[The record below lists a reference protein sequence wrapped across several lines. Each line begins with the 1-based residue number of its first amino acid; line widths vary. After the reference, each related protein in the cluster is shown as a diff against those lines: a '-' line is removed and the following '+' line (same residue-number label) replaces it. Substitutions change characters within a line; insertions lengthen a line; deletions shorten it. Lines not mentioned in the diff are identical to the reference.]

1 MAVKSF
7 AQNNNAAALAAPLLA
22 YAGSADLRERAA
34 AIALIDKL
42 FTRSKEFRSSVMSAS
57 AFKSLVARLRRHDA
71 VAART
76 ILQAWQA
83 KFDSPALAVALHSIK
98 AEAAPVA
105 APAAVAA
112 PLRQA
117 DYEDARAVARAF
129 HVFRGAID
137 RTGHGDDDD
146 VDEMVGTLQRAWDL
160 ATAMETA
167 LSLSS
172 HPLFASAAA
181 ASVAAAAATE
191 VEWETDDDAPI
202 EARAAAALSFVPED
216 YSVVV
221 SAPQLDADVAQSVRD
236 TRLESERVVLPAIR
250 TMESRVAAWPN
261 APADVVEGLREAR
274 ARLQRV
280 LELEAKGAVDLFA

>member
-98 AEAAPVA
+98 AEA

-250 TMESRVAAWPN
+250 AMESRVAAWPN